1 MLSICCGYLCGLY
14 VSHQTEGI
22 LFICHVLEFFFL
34 HFLPFGNLLEILRIV
49 LSLLGVFLNFPLQS

>member
-1 MLSICCGYLCGLY
+1 MVFMSLTKLRVFCS
-14 VSHQTEGI
+14 
-22 LFICHVLEFFFL
+22 FCHVLEFFFL